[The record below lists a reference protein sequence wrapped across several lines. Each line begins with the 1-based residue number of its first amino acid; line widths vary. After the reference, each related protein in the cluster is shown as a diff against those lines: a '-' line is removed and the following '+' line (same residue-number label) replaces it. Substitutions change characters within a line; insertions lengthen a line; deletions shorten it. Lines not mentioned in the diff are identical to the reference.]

1 MNFLAPAEQLC
12 IRTPLIKLCT
22 KIDYFDLFLQAF
34 EDLMSKLMSYK
45 DEVSDTE
52 FKTIL
57 DETYLTSPN
66 DMVLAVSIAKSY
78 PDAIKTEELIE
89 KIPIDSPYI
98 QSTYID
104 YHYHGFCTVISFT
117 ELLKSFKHLNS
128 VEKDT
133 SFFTVVWL
141 KVCILIF

>member
-1 MNFLAPAEQLC
+1 
-12 IRTPLIKLCT
+12 
-22 KIDYFDLFLQAF
+22 
-34 EDLMSKLMSYK
+34 MSKLMSHK

-57 DETYLTSPN
+57 DETYLTSPK

-78 PDAIKTEELIE
+78 PDAIKTEQLIE
-89 KIPIDSPYI
+89 KIPIESPYV

-117 ELLKSFKHLNS
+117 ELLKSFKNLSSS
-128 VEKDT
+128 VENDT

-141 KVCILIF
+141 KVLIFHSNQYSVQEPTHLLHKRQISVKT

>member
-1 MNFLAPAEQLC
+1 
-12 IRTPLIKLCT
+12 
-22 KIDYFDLFLQAF
+22 
-34 EDLMSKLMSYK
+34 
-45 DEVSDTE
+45 
-52 FKTIL
+52 
-57 DETYLTSPN
+57 
-66 DMVLAVSIAKSY
+66 MVLAISIAKSY

-89 KIPIDSPYI
+89 KIPIDSPYV

-117 ELLKSFKHLNS
+117 ELLKSFKNLTSS

-141 KVCILIF
+141 KVCILIFSFKCPIIYFIKESQIQGKFLSIIFLGN

>member
-1 MNFLAPAEQLC
+1 MKFSAPAEQLC

-57 DETYLTSPN
+57 DETYLTSPK

-78 PDAIKTEELIE
+78 PDAIKTGQIE
-89 KIPIDSPYI
+89 KMPIESPYV

-117 ELLKSFKHLNS
+117 ELLKSFKNLDS

-141 KVCILIF
+141 KVIFHIKP